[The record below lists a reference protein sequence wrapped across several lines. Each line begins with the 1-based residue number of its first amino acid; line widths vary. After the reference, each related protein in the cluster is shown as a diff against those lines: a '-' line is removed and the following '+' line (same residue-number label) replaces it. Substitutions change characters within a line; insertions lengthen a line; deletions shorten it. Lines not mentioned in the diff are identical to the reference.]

1 MARWGGRSSL
11 LCAPLKGA
19 ETQLD
24 GHVLRVVWLEEDD
37 LGSDRLHARHQLL
50 DRVDAAVVDEQH
62 TPGPRPR
69 VHVLKL
75 PRSGAG
81 TGSWARCAQ
90 LKGKCLA
97 LWLPRRAHHGAVD
110 RVQEA
115 LPVEAAVYDVHALEA
130 GLGEDA
136 QPGVL
141 PAASEKV
148 EVRHGRAATLRDA
161 ARPVRRLLVAPDL
174 VDAQQLPAR
183 IERIDPG
190 VPGGAARVVAIGIPR
205 AELLGRVVQTAQLI
219 RGRAERGGRQRQYSS

>member
-1 MARWGGRSSL
+1 MDGAISQEHTVPPDP
-11 LCAPLKGA
+11 PLKGA

-69 VHVLKL
+69 VHVLK
-75 PRSGAG
+75 
-81 TGSWARCAQ
+81 
-90 LKGKCLA
+90 
-97 LWLPRRAHHGAVD
+97 HGAVD

-219 RGRAERGGRQRQYSS
+219 RGRAERGGQQRQYSS